1 MDESTSQTQMS
12 TRCLAVD
19 GAGNLGAVCAG
30 IPGAIPDRFAAGWRF
45 RRPRLRAL
53 KSWGLSKQI
62 YAVLMTGMAVI
73 TVVVYWILVGFVS
86 AAGGDTDRPGGIAG
100 TVGYTDRFDLRYGK
114 CVRQL
119 SGLIYPSVFLQSLGM
134 IGLALFLF
142 LFPNGRFYPRYATIP
157 FAGAIVI
164 ILIRGIM
171 EFRGHTAMSPVQMML
186 FLALI
191 VLATLGPVFQILRY
205 RRDATPLERQ
215 QTKWALY
222 GFFVLILG
230 FPLWMIITLRA
241 TQNLLHFPALRQLIH
256 QLIQIPDLLR
266 QRILDFLH
274 TIPTDYSGDEVRI
287 GV

>member
-1 MDESTSQTQMS
+1 M
-12 TRCLAVD
+12 AVD

-45 RRPRLRAL
+45 RRPRLQRSNL
-53 KSWGLSKQI
+53 GHSKQI

-73 TVVVYWILVGFVS
+73 TVVVYWIL
-86 AAGGDTDRPGGIAG
+86 AGLI
-100 TVGYTDRFDLRYGK
+100 L
-114 CVRQL
+114 VRQGATRIGL
-119 SGLIYPSVFLQSLGM
+119 AVSLVLLAIPIALISDTANVYVSYPGLIYPSVFLQSLGM
-134 IGLALFLF
+134 IALALFLY
-142 LFPNGRFYPRYATIP
+142 LFPNGRFYPCYATIP

-241 TQNLLHFPALRQLIH
+241 TQNLLHLPALRQLIH

-274 TIPTDYSGDEVRI
+274 TIPTDYSGDKVRI